1 MLSRRRLLR
10 AGGVFVIGAAHT
22 SAVSRA
28 ADVPDND
35 TLPPLPGDQVAFS
48 GSPDFFSPD
57 LNPEQL
63 GTAEPTDIEKE
74 TAVEIIAHAP
84 KGVEPY
90 KVAMFFRDIGQGVFG
105 PKWQPYA
112 RGWPVRYNPVII
124 EFFRATK
131 TNPLAREN
139 DGDNTAWCAAFVN
152 WCIAR
157 GLSRDGSISDATLR
171 NGTGSASS
179 GSFRC
184 WESEAARPSSI
195 GPPPVLDGRP
205 QLGDIIVWAQNGT
218 VRPCQ
223 PGKLQVGS
231 GHVAFYLGSGGNGGL
246 LEVGGNQHEVGH
258 SAVTRKSEPGSF
270 GNVRLL
276 TIRTAPFLR

>member
-1 MLSRRRLLR
+1 MLSRRGL
-10 AGGVFVIGAAHT
+10 IGAGAALVTGAAYT

-28 ADVPDND
+28 DDIPDD
-35 TLPPLPGDQVAFS
+35 PLPPLPVDQLAFS

-57 LNPEQL
+57 LSPQQL
-63 GTAEPTDIEKE
+63 GTAEPNDTQKRI
-74 TAVEIIAHAP
+74 AAEIIANAP

-105 PKWQPYA
+105 PEWQPYA
-112 RGWPVRYNPVII
+112 RGWATIYNPLII

-131 TNPLAREN
+131 TNPLASEN
-139 DGDNTAWCAAFVN
+139 NGDNTPWCAAFLN

-157 GLSRDGSISDATLR
+157 GLSRDGSITDAILR
-171 NGTGSASS
+171 NGTLSASS

-184 WESEAARPSSI
+184 WESEAAKPTTI
-195 GPPPVLDGRP
+195 GPPIVLDGGP
-205 QLGDIIVWAQNGT
+205 KAGDVIVWAQNGT

-223 PGKLQVGS
+223 PGRLQVGS

-246 LEVGGNQHEVGH
+246 LEVGGNQHEAGH

-270 GNVRLL
+270 GDVKLL
-276 TIRTAPFLR
+276 TVRTASFLR